1 MSESSPI
8 KDALYTKVN
17 DIGQKRIHQLLSNG
31 EFLELFEKIYEPVI
45 DSIEG
50 IDEYEKHGTLA
61 ESLTHYLFTEML
73 IPSQR
78 KITFENIE
86 LDMIIPNTTELQK
99 DSHNTI
105 VILFVKTSNIE
116 HVKQKIQNIQKIQKY
131 DLNIWVISKDNLKI
145 PQSVYIMEKK
155 SFSNFDE
162 ALDYCEEES
171 ENKMEHNLHAYQDQ
185 ITVIKDQNQFIELVL
200 KAQEYEAKA

>member
-45 DSIEG
+45 NNIDG
-50 IDEYEKHGTLA
+50 IDEYEKYGTLA

-155 SFSNFDE
+155 SFSNFLKD
-162 ALDYCEEES
+162 AQNFIKTKKI
-171 ENKMEHNLHAYQDQ
+171 NKLNIFKTE
-185 ITVIKDQNQFIELVL
+185 V
-200 KAQEYEAKA
+200 